1 MIREFKKGEIIFK
14 QGEYAPVMYDI
25 LSGSVGVYS
34 AYGTENEEELNV
46 LGAGQFL
53 GEMGLIEVY
62 PRSATAVAMEDGTKL
77 KEIDEKEFSEYFYE
91 QPERLLLIMRQIS
104 QRLRER
110 TADFEAACKI
120 RDEMLKTQNA
130 PHERSEGFLD
140 KLKSILDFYNNSGRN
155 NLQF

>member
-110 TADFEAACKI
+110 TADFEAVCKI

-130 PHERSEGFLD
+130 PHERSSTLLEKIKD
-140 KLKSILDFYNNSGRN
+140 ILSFYDGSGWN
-155 NLQF
+155 NLPY